1 MSFDLSKWKE
11 LLNESSLSRIY
22 SHIQKTDVAIITA
35 YRDDPFDL
43 SKCLSDAEVVEADT
57 KNPRASNLLRNR
69 NLKAVLLSKKYGVT
83 KVKGSYIEDFDTPQ
97 AIEVKENSLF
107 VVNLEQDPNFVNDI
121 VMLGK
126 KFCQDSVLIIP
137 KGGEGAYLH
146 GTNNSEFPGLD
157 QKVNVGSLKMG
168 GEDEF
173 MTRVDNR
180 PFTFGEG
187 LETLKSLSR
196 IERMA
201 IDALVKVI
209 LD

>member
-43 SKCLSDAEVVEADT
+43 SKCLPEAEIVEADT

-107 VVNLEQDPNFVNDI
+107 VVNLEQDPNFISDI
-121 VMLGK
+121 VTLGK

-173 MTRVDNR
+173 MTKVGNR

-187 LETLKSLSR
+187 LETFKRLSR
-196 IERMA
+196 LEKQA
-201 IDALVKVI
+201 VSALVKVI

>member
-11 LLNESSLSRIY
+11 LLSESSLSRIY
-22 SHIQKTDVAIITA
+22 RHIQKTDVAIITA

-126 KFCQDSVLIIP
+126 KFCQDSVLIITT
-137 KGGEGAYLH
+137 H
-146 GTNNSEFPGLD
+146 
-157 QKVNVGSLKMG
+157 
-168 GEDEF
+168 
-173 MTRVDNR
+173 
-180 PFTFGEG
+180 
-187 LETLKSLSR
+187 LETSN
-196 IERMA
+196 INF
-201 IDALVKVI
+201 LV
-209 LD
+209 